1 MVVGVGEHLTD
12 LDPEQLAAVTAPRG
26 PVCVLAGAGTG
37 KTRTITRRIAHL
49 VDQGQVNPDQVLAV
63 TFTARAAG
71 EMRSRLRAL
80 GIGDAGSAAGVQ
92 AQTFHAA
99 ALRQLRYFWPR
110 CIGDARWELLDSKL
124 PIVGPA
130 ARKAQLPTTTETL
143 RDLASEIEW
152 AKASLIGPSEYAV
165 AAAKAGRDLPAP
177 AEQVAAVFAAYEAA
191 KVSSDGDY
199 LLDFDDLLIFT
210 TQMLAGDPGL
220 ADEFRSRYRCFV
232 VDEYQDV
239 TPVQQGLLDA
249 WLGDRDDLTV
259 VGDANQTIYT
269 FAGARP
275 DYLLNFSRRF
285 PEAHVVRLIRDYR
298 STPQVVD
305 LANRV
310 IGAARGRA
318 AGTRLELV
326 GQRPPGPP
334 PRFAEYPDEP
344 AEATAAVAEI
354 SKLIDD
360 GVPASE
366 IAVLYRVN
374 AQSQVYEQAL
384 TEAQIPYQVRGGD
397 AFFARTEI
405 RQALREI
412 SREARSENVPA
423 GDELLTALRRI
434 LFPLG
439 LTPDEPSGAEAK
451 SRWASLTALVELA
464 EELLGHNPQLTM
476 GELATELTSRSQA
489 GHPPTMRG
497 VTLSSLHAAKGLEW
511 DAVFL
516 VGLTDG
522 AVPISHAIDASAEAI
537 EEERRLFYVGVT
549 RAREHL
555 RLSWALARNEGGRR
569 GRRKSRFLTGLLP
582 NCERCS
588 SHLLGARA
596 LRTGVCDSCSGDR
609 RSAGG
614 SGAARKAATMPLAPV
629 DAELFDSLKAWRL
642 AEANRQE
649 KPAFTVFADKTL
661 REIATTRPAD
671 LRALARVNGVG
682 AAKLERYGDD
692 VVAIVANAGPT
703 AEDG

>member
-1 MVVGVGEHLTD
+1 MVGVGDHLAD

-71 EMRSRLRAL
+71 EMRSRLRTL
-80 GIGDAGSAAGVQ
+80 GIGNAGAGGGVQ

-110 CIGDARWELLDSKL
+110 CLGSARWELLDSKL

-130 ARKAQLPTTTETL
+130 ARKAGVPTATETL

-152 AKASLIGPSEYAV
+152 AKASLVGPGEYA
-165 AAAKAGRDLPAP
+165 AAATRADRDLPVS
-177 AEQVAAVFAAYEAA
+177 AEKVAEVFAAYEAA
-191 KVSSDGDY
+191 KVSADGDY

-210 TQMLAGDPGL
+210 TQMLTDDAGL

-249 WLGDRDDLTV
+249 WLGERDDLTV

-285 PEAHVVRLIRDYR
+285 PEAQVVRLVRDYR
-298 STPQVVD
+298 STPEVVD

-326 GQRPPGPP
+326 GQRPPGPQP
-334 PRFAEYPDEP
+334 KFAEYANEP
-344 AEATAAVAEI
+344 AEAAAAVAEI
-354 SKLIDD
+354 GKLIAD

-366 IAVLYRVN
+366 IAILYRVN

-397 AFFARTEI
+397 AFFNRTEI

-412 SREARSENVPA
+412 VAAGRAENVASGPDLP
-423 GDELLTALRRI
+423 GALGVL

-464 EELLGHNPQLTM
+464 EELLAHNPELSMT
-476 GELATELTSRSQA
+476 ELAAELTSRASA

-522 AVPISHAIDASAEAI
+522 AVPISHAIDTSPEAI

-569 GRRKSRFLTGLLP
+569 GRRRSRFLSGLLP
-582 NCERCS
+582 TCTRCS
-588 SHLLGARA
+588 SNLMGAKA
-596 LRTGVCDSCSGDR
+596 LQTGVCDSCSGDR
-609 RSAGG
+609 RPGGG
-614 SGAARKAATMPLAPV
+614 SGTAARRAATMPLAPA
-629 DAELFDSLKAWRL
+629 DAELFDNLKAWRL
-642 AEANRQE
+642 AEANRQD

-661 REIATTRPAD
+661 REIATSRPVD

-682 AAKLERYGDD
+682 AAKLERYGED
-692 VVAIVANAGPT
+692 VVAIVANAQT
-703 AEDG
+703 AH